1 LSATRRKALILSY
14 SPIARDPRV
23 RRQIQ
28 WLASAGIEVEVWGL
42 GPAPCVGESAY
53 NQISFPPTLVRLVCY
68 LLLGSKQRS
77 SILVGKQLANLSS
90 SRSGES
96 RLDLV
101 VLNDLDFLGIDDLF
115 IAWEALST
123 KVVLDLHEYF
133 FDVGGPVVWRLFHV
147 RYYRWLLKKLRTRS
161 LSRIF
166 TVSDELARLYE
177 SKFYRPVLSIENTP
191 DSLRVNELISKSPQL
206 GDDQKIQLV
215 HHGIFGKSRGILRMI
230 RAMRSVDSRFE
241 LNLMLLMSS
250 RAKSLIIFLALLL
263 GVRDRIKIHEPVPV
277 GSILNKISEFDVEVI
292 FFHPPNST
300 SVHYSLP
307 NKFFEGLAAGLAFV
321 VGANPSMSTIVNR
334 FKVGV
339 VTKAWTARSLA
350 DAINELTRESI
361 NEFKS
366 NTHLALEAFSDARLS
381 GKLTDLLEE
390 NNPPKT
396 A

>member
-1 LSATRRKALILSY
+1 MVASQKKALILSY

-28 WLASAGIEVEVWGL
+28 WLASAGLEVEVGGL
-42 GPAPCVGESAY
+42 GPAPCVGESKY
-53 NQISFPPTLVRLVCY
+53 MEISFPPTLVRILTY
-68 LLLGSKQRS
+68 LFLGPKQRS
-77 SILVGKQLANLSS
+77 SILTGTQLARLASPKSEN
-90 SRSGES
+90 SRFE
-96 RLDLV
+96 LV
-101 VLNDLDFLGIDDLF
+101 LLNDLDFLGLDDLF
-115 IAWEALST
+115 THWEAEDT

-133 FDVGGPVVWRLFHV
+133 FDVGGSVVWRLFHV

-161 LSRIF
+161 LARVF
-166 TVSDELARLYE
+166 TVSEELASLYE
-177 SKFYRPVLSIENTP
+177 AKLKIPVLSIENTP
-191 DSLRVNELISKSPQL
+191 DSLRINELISKSAQL
-206 GDDQKIQLV
+206 GDDQKIQLI

-230 RAMRSVDSRFE
+230 RAMRNVDSRFE
-241 LNLMLLMSS
+241 LNLMLLISPT
-250 RAKSLIIFLALLL
+250 AKSLLIFLALLL

-321 VGANPSMSTIVNR
+321 VGANPSMSTIVKR

-339 VTKAWTARSLA
+339 VAKAWTARSLA
-350 DAINELTRESI
+350 EAINELTRESI

-366 NTHLALEAFSDARLS
+366 NSHLALEAFSDARLR
-381 GKLTDLLEE
+381 GRLTDLLEE
-390 NNPPKT
+390 NNSPKT